1 MAQGFPRTDQ
11 LLQAARKAAASVIR
25 GIGSPRPRLLLVVIA
40 RCLERRRVVDSVA
53 PRTYVRG

>member
-11 LLQAARKAAASVIR
+11 LLQEARKAAASLTR
-25 GIGSPRPRLLLVVIA
+25 GIGSARPRLPLVVIA
-40 RCLERRRVVDSVA
+40 RCLERRHVVDSVA